1 MLRNFMEGLR
11 RGRDMRLTEYAAS
24 NPWADAEPGAEE
36 AGEYDPAEAPAGA
49 GAPPQVRSIETL
61 EGELRTRTADLQ
73 EKVQL
78 LGELA
83 NYADGLKARIA
94 ELEAMPAAAALQA
107 RVTELETTLRTYEVE
122 LKEKRRQLAEL
133 ASFTQKLKTE
143 LEAVPDAAPLK
154 ARIGELEAEL
164 RARETELVE
173 KRQLLIE
180 LAGLAEQLKAE
191 LAALP
196 EDTARL
202 CAEVLRLPAIST
214 KTAKVPSVRNLL
226 ADRFHPAKHP
236 KADEDALRALNEATQ
251 KINRAYDAIK
261 RERRPPGA

>member
-1 MLRNFMEGLR
+1 MMRNFMEGLR
-11 RGRDMRLTEYAAS
+11 RGRDMRLAEYAAS
-24 NPWADAEPGAEE
+24 NPWIDADTAAGET
-36 AGEYDPAEAPAGA
+36 GEYDPAEAPAGS
-49 GAPPQVRSIETL
+49 GGPPRTRSIDEL
-61 EGELRTRTADLQ
+61 EGELRARTADLE
-73 EKVQL
+73 EKVRL
-78 LGELA
+78 LAELA

-107 RVTELETTLRTYEVE
+107 RVTELETTQRTYEGE

-143 LEAVPDAAPLK
+143 LEAMPDAAPLK
-154 ARIGELEAEL
+154 ARIGELEATL
-164 RARETELVE
+164 RAREAELVE
-173 KRQLLIE
+173 KRRLLIE

-202 CAEVLRLPAIST
+202 CTEVLRLPAIST
-214 KTAKVPSVRNLL
+214 KTTKVPSVRNLL

-236 KADEDALRALNEATQ
+236 KADEDALRALNDATQ
-251 KINRAYDAIK
+251 KINQAYDAIK
-261 RERRPPGA
+261 RETKLA